1 MLVKGSNRG
10 LLQDLN
16 EKKIYSIDKG
26 SKELLSELNKGK
38 KISTILAALKEEDKE
53 GFSQYLQLLVDKNL
67 GSFSDL
73 WIKPEKLNKSL
84 MSKIDTV
91 WLELRKGCNLNC
103 CHCYLDSN
111 PKRDKGL
118 KLLSLREWLSII
130 EELKKYKPKRI
141 ILIGG
146 EPLLFEDIEKLISS
160 IRNSLLSTEIIL
172 YSNLTLLTEST
183 IKCLSE
189 NKVKVITSIYSS
201 SAEVHDKITRSRGSF
216 DKTIA
221 AIKKLKKSNVF
232 PKANTVVMKYNEKEV
247 KSIKEYIYSLTG
259 KNAKFDIIRDVGI
272 AKKELIPTQ
281 GKGEQEKKKL
291 GFKGISKEEY
301 IRNISGN
308 SCWQGKL
315 NISCDGYVS
324 PCIMGEGLI
333 DKSFNVRNNTLEE
346 ILEEY
351 LKPRFWSLT
360 RDKLDTCRECE
371 YRYVCKDCRPKEMKD
386 NNLYG
391 KDKNCTY
398 EPVSGKQ

>member
-38 KISTILAALKEEDKE
+38 KISTVLAALKEEDKE

-189 NKVKVITSIYSS
+189 NKVKVVTSIYSS

-247 KSIKEYIYSLTG
+247 KYIKEYIYSLTG

-333 DKSFNVRNNTLEE
+333 DKSFNVRNNTFEE